1 MFQALIALIA
11 VCVLVA
17 MSVRANH
24 RFGDIERLPMQ
35 WFLDGSVTWT
45 APRALALAFTPILAA
60 IVLTG
65 TAILTAYAKARPS
78 QEGFEI
84 PVMLFVAI
92 TFIGVHALHLR
103 LIARSLD
110 ERG

>member
-1 MFQALIALIA
+1 
-11 VCVLVA
+11 
-17 MSVRANH
+17 
-24 RFGDIERLPMQ
+24 MQ

-45 APRALALAFTPILAA
+45 APRGVALAFTPILAA

-65 TAILTAYAKARPS
+65 TAALITYAKARPG

-84 PVMLFVAI
+84 PVMLFVAT

-103 LIARSLD
+103 LIAKSLRP
-110 ERG
+110 RG